1 MYELFYSKKT
11 LIYLKNTEAQKQKPK
26 PNNQTKIQGNPR
38 LTKAYLLKMVVAIL
52 TAKRCICMYEKWLS

>member
-11 LIYLKNTEAQKQKPK
+11 LIYLKNIEAYKQKPK

-38 LTKAYLLKMVVAIL
+38 SIKVYHLKMVVAIL
-52 TAKRCICMYEKWLS
+52 TAKRCICIYEKWLS